1 VIVLD
6 ASVAL
11 KFFLPEVES
20 DEALRLLA
28 SRLVFA
34 APDIFPLELTAAI
47 TKYHR
52 RKLITIDEA
61 RAAEAAVSRLAV
73 DLHPWRPL
81 LAPAFELS
89 LLLCHGVYDCL
100 YLALARQ
107 LSIPLV
113 TADRR
118 MKQKALS
125 AGFDEPIRL
134 LSDADRLLDEQHP
147 RPGTRDRS

>member
-1 VIVLD
+1 MIVLD

-20 DEALRLLA
+20 DAALRLLA

-34 APDIFPLELTAAI
+34 APDIFPLELIAAV

-52 RKLITIDEA
+52 RKLINLDEA
-61 RAAEAAVSRLAV
+61 RAIEAAVGNIAV
-73 DLHPWRPL
+73 DLHPWQLL

-89 LLLCHGVYDCL
+89 LLLHHGVYDCL

-107 LSIPLV
+107 LAVPLT
-113 TADRR
+113 TADRK
-118 MKQKALS
+118 MKQKAEQADLGQEIYTLS
-125 AGFDEPIRL
+125 EI
-134 LSDADRLLDEQHP
+134 DRLVAAVG
-147 RPGTRDRS
+147 PG